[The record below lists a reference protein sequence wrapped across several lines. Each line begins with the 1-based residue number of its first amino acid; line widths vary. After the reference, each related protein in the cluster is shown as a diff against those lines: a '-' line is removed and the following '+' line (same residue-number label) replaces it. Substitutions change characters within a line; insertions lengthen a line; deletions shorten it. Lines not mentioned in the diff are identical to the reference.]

1 MARYLVNLITIVC
14 IKYMTEYMMVYL
26 DIEIKKNYIKVFAQN
41 VIIRFV
47 DKLALLEYNIH

>member
-47 DKLALLEYNIH
+47 DKLAPLRYNIH